1 MASSDHLTNNGR
13 RGDHA
18 PGFRAIRWN
27 IDWILRPVFGIVLAI
42 IAIGAAFE
50 PPKILAG
57 LIVLLFILAAREW
70 HRMVAPAALEPRKL
84 QIMTAVT
91 VVSVAAALTVMLMG
105 APLFSPL
112 PLLAGAIAV
121 LLVGRDDN
129 PVWQCAGV
137 LYLGIPALAL
147 VALRTFPM
155 HGAHIVGGL
164 FFLVWATDTGALV
177 WGGLIGGP
185 RVAPK
190 LSPGKTWAG
199 TIGGSLTAAV
209 IYSCFVALIGGPML
223 ESAAFALVFSV
234 TAHGGDLLES
244 FVKRRFGR
252 KDSGAAIPGHGGVL
266 DRIDSILAASVAM
279 AILVFGFHLNPLFWG
294 LL

>member
-1 MASSDHLTNNGR
+1 MASSDHLTENGR

-27 IDWILRPVFGIVLAI
+27 IGWILRPIFGIALAI

-50 PPKILAG
+50 PPRILAC
-57 LIVLLFILAAREW
+57 LVVLLFILAAYEW
-70 HRMVAPAALEPRKL
+70 HRMVGAGKLERREL
-84 QIMTAVT
+84 RILTAIT
-91 VVSVAAALTVMLMG
+91 VVSIAVALTLLLMG
-105 APLFSPL
+105 APLYSPL
-112 PLLAGAIAV
+112 PLFAGAAAV
-121 LLVGRDDN
+121 LVLGRFGN
-129 PVWQCAGV
+129 PVWQSAGV
-137 LYLGIPALAL
+137 LYLGLPALAL
-147 VALRTFPM
+147 LGLRAFPM

-164 FFLVWATDTGALV
+164 FFLVWATDTGALI

-185 RVAPK
+185 RIAPK

-209 IYSCFVALIGGPML
+209 IYGCFVALIGGPMAQ
-223 ESAAFALVFSV
+223 AAGFALLFSI

-279 AILVFGFHLNPLFWG
+279 AILVFGFHINPLFWG